1 MTINLRDLNHQQRLA
16 VEVTNGPCM
25 VIAGAGSGKTRVLTY
40 KIAYLLSK
48 NVHPY
53 NILALTF
60 TNKAAN
66 EMKERI
72 LNLVGEPARGLWM
85 GTFHSIF
92 AKILRLEA
100 ESIGYTRNYTIYDVD
115 DSLGMIKKIMEDMNI
130 SDKAFNPK
138 LVLSYI
144 SNLKNKL
151 ISPEKFSD
159 MVKAY
164 FDKTVEP
171 IYKEY
176 QNQLRVNNAMDFD
189 DLLIKPIE
197 LFNSDPDILLKY
209 QSRFKYILVD
219 EYQDTNRAQYILLK
233 QLAALHKNISVV
245 GDDAQ
250 SIYRWRGAEIN
261 NIFDFQNEFSDVF
274 LVRLEQN
281 YRSTKKILALA
292 DLIIQNNK
300 RQIKKTLWTEN
311 PEGEKV
317 TVIKNLTDKH
327 EAEMVCKFISQE
339 IRSRKLLP
347 KDFAVL
353 YRTNAQSRI
362 LEEAFRNNG
371 IPYMIVG
378 GIKFYQRKEIK
389 DILAHLKIIINPTDT
404 ESLLRVL
411 NFQEGIGKTTINKL
425 ISLAKSR
432 DVRLYDMITHVA
444 EEREISSR
452 TKDSLL
458 KLLGFIHKGRFL
470 LENSGVS
477 EVVRELIDEIR
488 IINRLKEEGTE
499 EALERI
505 ENVKEFVSAVAEFE
519 ERTQGTLEEFLQQ
532 VSLLSDID
540 EVESVKNAV
549 MLMTI
554 HSAKG
559 LEFPVVFVTGLE
571 EGLFPVSSSNGSQEE
586 IEEERRLFYVATTRA
601 KEKLYLSYCLIR
613 RRFGDV
619 ITQIKSRF
627 LREIEEA
634 AFSIGIMEGVYEKDS
649 SSSIFADKTSN
660 NNGRR
665 NNRKVPS
672 IVYEDEKGQSNDV
685 FADIQTGVK
694 VVHDVFGSGTVISTQ
709 GKGKDKKAVIIFD
722 EVGTKTI
729 VLKYAKM
736 RVSETEN

>member
-1 MTINLRDLNHQQRLA
+1 MTINLGDLNPQQRLA
-16 VEVTNGPCM
+16 VEMTDGPCM

-40 KIAYLLSK
+40 KIAHLLSK

-72 LNLVGEPARGLWM
+72 LNLVGELARSLWM

-92 AKILRLEA
+92 ARILRAEA

-115 DSLGMIKKIMEDMNI
+115 DSVAVLKKVMDEMNI
-130 SDKAFNPK
+130 SDKVFNPK
-138 LVLSYI
+138 LIQSYI
-144 SNLKNKL
+144 SHLKNKL
-151 ISPEKFSD
+151 IFPQQFSEIA
-159 MVKAY
+159 KTY
-164 FDKTVEP
+164 FEKTVEP
-171 IYKEY
+171 IYIEY
-176 QNQLRVNNAMDFD
+176 ENQLRANNAMDFD

-197 LFNSDPDILLKY
+197 LFKSDPDILLKY

-233 QLAALHKNISVV
+233 ELSALHKNISVV

-261 NIFDFQNEFSDVF
+261 NIFDFQNEFSNVS
-274 LVRLEQN
+274 LIRLEQN
-281 YRSTKKILALA
+281 YRSTKKILSLA
-292 DLIIQNNK
+292 DLIIQYNK

-311 PEGEKV
+311 PEGDKV
-317 TVIKNLTDKH
+317 TLIENLTDKH
-327 EAEMVCKFISQE
+327 EAESVCKFIAQE

-371 IPYMIVG
+371 IPYIIVG

-389 DILAHLKIIINPTDT
+389 DILAHLRIIINPADT

-425 ISLAKSR
+425 TSLAKLKN
-432 DVRLYDMITHVA
+432 VRLYDVITHLSEVD
-444 EEREISSR
+444 EISSR
-452 TKDSLL
+452 VKNL
-458 KLLGFIHKGRFL
+458 LLGLLAFIHKGRFL
-470 LENSGVS
+470 LETSNLS
-477 EVVRELIDEIR
+477 EAVRELIDEIK
-488 IINRLKEEGTE
+488 IINRFKEEGTE
-499 EALERI
+499 EAQERI

-519 ERTQGTLEEFLQQ
+519 ERTQGTLEDFLQQ

-540 EVESVKNAV
+540 EVDSVRNAV
-549 MLMTI
+549 TLMTI

-571 EGLFPVSSSNGSQEE
+571 EGLFPVSNSVVSLEE
-586 IEEERRLFYVATTRA
+586 REEERRLFYVATTRA
-601 KEKLYLSYCLIR
+601 KEKLYLSYCMMR
-613 RRFGDV
+613 RRFGEV
-619 ITQIKSRF
+619 MPQIKSSF
-627 LREIEEA
+627 LKEVEEA
-634 AFSIGIMEGVYEKDS
+634 ALSEGIMEVYKKEHPS
-649 SSSIFADKTSN
+649 SLSVKLSN
-660 NNGRR
+660 NDGRR
-665 NNRKVPS
+665 NNRKS
-672 IVYEDEKGQSNDV
+672 SSQSLVYDDDAYSNDT
-685 FADIQTGVK
+685 FADVRAGVE
-694 VVHDVFGSGTVISTQ
+694 VFHNVFGRGRVISTQ
-709 GKGKDKKAVIIFD
+709 GKGENKKALIMFD

>member
-1 MTINLRDLNHQQRLA
+1 MKINLLDLNHQQRLA
-16 VEVTNGPCM
+16 VEMTNGPCM

-40 KIAYLLSK
+40 KIAYLLDK
-48 NVHPY
+48 NIHPY

-72 LNLVGEPARGLWM
+72 LNLVGELALGLWM
-85 GTFHSIF
+85 GTFHSVF
-92 AKILRLEA
+92 ARILRLEA

-115 DSLGMIKKIMEDMNI
+115 DSVAIIKKVIEEMNI

-138 LVLSYI
+138 LIHSYI
-144 SNLKNKL
+144 SHLKNRL
-151 ISPEKFSD
+151 ILPPEFSE
-159 MVKAY
+159 MAKTY
-164 FDKTVEP
+164 FEKTVDP

-176 QNQLRVNNAMDFD
+176 QNRLRENNAMDFD
-189 DLLIKPIE
+189 DLLLKPIE
-197 LFNSDPDILLKY
+197 LFNSDPDVLLKY

-233 QLAALHKNISVV
+233 RLSALHRNISVV

-261 NIFDFQNEFSDVF
+261 NIFDFQSDFSNVS
-274 LVRLEQN
+274 LIRLEQN

-311 PEGEKV
+311 PEGDSITLIE
-317 TVIKNLTDKH
+317 NLTDKH
-327 EAEMVCKFISQE
+327 EAETVCKLIAQE

-371 IPYMIVG
+371 IPYIIVG

-389 DILAHLKIIINPTDT
+389 DILAHLRIIINPADT
-404 ESLLRVL
+404 ESLIRVL
-411 NFQEGIGKTTINKL
+411 NFQEGIGKATINKL
-425 ISLAKSR
+425 LSLAKLR
-432 DVRLYDMITHVA
+432 NVKLYDVITHLA
-444 EEREISSR
+444 EVREIPSR
-452 TKDSLL
+452 TKDLLL

-470 LENSGVS
+470 LEHSSVS
-477 EVVRELIDEIR
+477 EAVRELIDEIK
-488 IINRLKEEGTE
+488 IIDQFKEEGTE
-499 EALERI
+499 EAQERI

-519 ERTQGTLEEFLQQ
+519 ERTQGNLEDFLQQ

-571 EGLFPVSSSNGSQEE
+571 EGLFPVSSSNGSLEE
-586 IEEERRLFYVATTRA
+586 NEEERRLFYVATTRA

-619 ITQIKSRF
+619 MAQIKSKF
-627 LREIEEA
+627 LREIESA
-634 AFSIGIMEGVYEKDS
+634 ALSLGIIEVYKKNS
-649 SSSIFADKTSN
+649 SSSAVFDKASSN
-660 NNGRR
+660 KNRR
-665 NNRKVPS
+665 NVHRVTS
-672 IVYEDEKGQSNDV
+672 IIYDDDGHSDDI
-685 FADIQTGVK
+685 FADIQAGVK

-709 GKGKDKKAVIIFD
+709 GKGENKKAVIIFD

-736 RVSETEN
+736 RVSEIED

>member
-1 MTINLRDLNHQQRLA
+1 MGINLLDLNKQQRLA
-16 VEVTNGPCM
+16 VEEINGPCM

-40 KIAYLLSK
+40 KIAYLLEK

-72 LNLVGEPARGLWM
+72 LNLVGEQARALWM
-85 GTFHSIF
+85 GTFHSVF
-92 AKILRLEA
+92 ARILRHEA
-100 ESIGYTRNYTIYDVD
+100 ESLGFTRNYTIYDTD
-115 DSLGMIKKIMEDMNI
+115 DSIAIIKKIMDEMNI

-138 LVLSYI
+138 LVHSYI
-144 SNLKNKL
+144 SHLKNKL
-151 ISPEKFSD
+151 ILPADFST
-159 MVKAY
+159 MVKTY
-164 FDKTVEP
+164 FEKTVEP

-176 QNQLRVNNAMDFD
+176 QDRLRINNAMDFD

-197 LFNSDPDILLKY
+197 LFNSDYDVLLKY

-233 QLAALHKNISVV
+233 QLSALHKNISVV

-261 NIFDFQNEFSDVF
+261 NIFDFQNEFSNVS
-274 LVRLEQN
+274 LIRLEQN
-281 YRSTKKILALA
+281 YRSTKKILQLA

-300 RQIKKTLWTEN
+300 RQIKKTLWTDN
-311 PEGEKV
+311 PEGESV
-317 TVIKNLTDKH
+317 TLIENLTDKQ
-327 EAEMVCKFISQE
+327 EAESICKFIAHE
-339 IRSRKLLP
+339 IHTRKLLP

-371 IPYMIVG
+371 IPYIIVG

-389 DILAHLKIIINPTDT
+389 DILAHLRIIINPADT
-404 ESLLRVL
+404 EALIRVL
-411 NFQEGIGKTTINKL
+411 NFQEGIGKATINKL
-425 ISLAKSR
+425 ISLAKVR
-432 DVRLYDMITHVA
+432 DVKLYDVITHLA
-444 EEREISSR
+444 EEREIPSR
-452 TKDSLL
+452 TKNLLL
-458 KLLGFIHKGRFL
+458 KLLEFIHKGRFL
-470 LENSGVS
+470 LENASVS
-477 EVVRELIDEIR
+477 EAVRELIDEIK
-488 IINRLKEEGTE
+488 IIDQLKEEGTE
-499 EALERI
+499 EAQERI

-519 ERTQGTLEEFLQQ
+519 ERTQGTLEDFLQQ

-571 EGLFPVSSSNGSQEE
+571 EGLFPVSSSNGSLEE
-586 IEEERRLFYVATTRA
+586 SEEERRLFYVATTRA

-613 RRFGDV
+613 RRFGE
-619 ITQIKSRF
+619 IMPQIKSRF
-627 LREIEEA
+627 LKEIEESA
-634 AFSIGIMEGVYEKDS
+634 LSQGIIEISRKNVSSYLFPEKES
-649 SSSIFADKTSN
+649 NKNGRKNRRKKTS
-660 NNGRR
+660 
-665 NNRKVPS
+665 
-672 IVYEDEKGQSNDV
+672 
-685 FADIQTGVK
+685 
-694 VVHDVFGSGTVISTQ
+694 VVHYHDKNSDDVFGDIQAGVNVVHNVFGKGKVISTQ
-709 GKGKDKKAVIIFD
+709 GKGENKRAVIIFD

-736 RVSETEN
+736 QVFEIEN

>member
-1 MTINLRDLNHQQRLA
+1 MAINLHDLNYQQRLA
-16 VEVTNGPCM
+16 VEMISGPCM

-40 KIAYLLSK
+40 KIAYLLNK

-92 AKILRLEA
+92 ARILRLEA

-115 DSLGMIKKIMEDMNI
+115 DSIAIVKKIMDEMNI
-130 SDKAFNPK
+130 PDRAFNPK
-138 LVLSYI
+138 LVQSYI
-144 SNLKNKL
+144 SYLKNKL
-151 ISPEKFSD
+151 ILPQDFSE
-159 MVKAY
+159 MAKTY
-164 FDKTVEP
+164 FEKTVEP

-176 QNQLRVNNAMDFD
+176 QNQLLINNAMDFD

-197 LFNSDPDILLKY
+197 LFNSDSDILLKY

-233 QLAALHKNISVV
+233 QLSALHKNISVV

-261 NIFDFQNEFSDVF
+261 NIFDFQNEFSNF
-274 LVRLEQN
+274 SLIRLEQN

-311 PEGEKV
+311 PEGENI
-317 TVIKNLTDKH
+317 TLIENLTDKH
-327 EAEMVCKFISQE
+327 EAELVCKFVAQE

-353 YRTNAQSRI
+353 YRTNAQSRV

-371 IPYMIVG
+371 IPYIIVG
-378 GIKFYQRKEIK
+378 GIKFYQRREIK
-389 DILAHLKIIINPTDT
+389 DVLAHLKIIINPADT
-404 ESLLRVL
+404 ESLIRVL

-425 ISLAKSR
+425 ISLAKLR
-432 DVRLYDMITHVA
+432 NVKLYDVITHLA
-444 EEREISSR
+444 EEREIPSR
-452 TKDSLL
+452 IKTLLL
-458 KLLGFIHKGRFL
+458 KLLEFIHKGRFL
-470 LENSGVS
+470 LENSSVS
-477 EVVRELIDEIR
+477 EAVRELIDEIK
-488 IINRLKEEGTE
+488 IIDRLKEEGTE
-499 EALERI
+499 EAQERI
-505 ENVKEFVSAVAEFE
+505 ENVKEFVSAIAEFE
-519 ERTQGTLEEFLQQ
+519 DRNQGTLEDFLQQ

-540 EVESVKNAV
+540 EVESVRNAV
-549 MLMTI
+549 TLMTI

-571 EGLFPVSSSNGSQEE
+571 EGLFPVSSSNGSLEE
-586 IEEERRLFYVATTRA
+586 NEEERRLFYVAVTRA
-601 KEKLYLSYCLIR
+601 KEKLYLSYCLMR
-613 RRFGDV
+613 RRFGE
-619 ITQIKSRF
+619 IMAQIKSRF

-634 AFSIGIMEGVYEKDS
+634 ALSIGVMEVYKKNLSSPLFPDKVFNNKRKRDS
-649 SSSIFADKTSN
+649 SKGT
-660 NNGRR
+660 
-665 NNRKVPS
+665 S
-672 IVYEDEKGQSNDV
+672 IVYDYDGHSEDI
-685 FADIQTGVK
+685 FADIQSGVK
-694 VVHDVFGSGTVISTQ
+694 VVHDVFGRGTVISTQ
-709 GKGKDKKAVIIFD
+709 GKGENKKAIIIFD
-722 EVGTKTI
+722 EVGRKTI
-729 VLKYAKM
+729 VLKYAKI
-736 RVSETEN
+736 RVSEIEN